1 MITSFIINQTFSL
14 QKLKQDGH
22 RECFCGGFK
31 KIAMMSMLVKEVFC
45 SLGVS
50 GSRQGRQSESEDKV
64 DYMDLLM
71 KMGIGNINI
80 FINAGN
86 NSYVDVGD
94 IGVLLGSDAEFDDD
108 YYYYD
113 DDDYYTTNFMRT
125 TTSTSSS
132 TTTTTSTTTA
142 TESKKRRK

>member
-1 MITSFIINQTFSL
+1 
-14 QKLKQDGH
+14 
-22 RECFCGGFK
+22 
-31 KIAMMSMLVKEVFC
+31 MLVKEVFC

-80 FINAGN
+80 FINASGN
-86 NSYVDVGD
+86 NSYVDIGD

-113 DDDYYTTNFMRT
+113 DDYTT
-125 TTSTSSS
+125 

>member
-1 MITSFIINQTFSL
+1 
-14 QKLKQDGH
+14 
-22 RECFCGGFK
+22 
-31 KIAMMSMLVKEVFC
+31 MSMLVKEVFC

-80 FINAGN
+80 FINASGN
-86 NSYVDVGD
+86 NSYVDIGD

-113 DDDYYTTNFMRT
+113 DDYTTNFMKT
-125 TTSTSSS
+125 TTSTS
-132 TTTTTSTTTA
+132 TTTTTTA

>member
-1 MITSFIINQTFSL
+1 
-14 QKLKQDGH
+14 
-22 RECFCGGFK
+22 
-31 KIAMMSMLVKEVFC
+31 MLVKEVFC

-86 NSYVDVGD
+86 NSHVNIGD

-113 DDDYYTTNFMRT
+113 DDYTTNFMRT
-125 TTSTSSS
+125 TTSTLTT
-132 TTTTTSTTTA
+132 TTTTTSATTA

>member
-1 MITSFIINQTFSL
+1 
-14 QKLKQDGH
+14 
-22 RECFCGGFK
+22 
-31 KIAMMSMLVKEVFC
+31 MSMRVKEVFC
-45 SLGVS
+45 SLGVP
-50 GSRQGRQSESEDKV
+50 GSRQGRRSDSEDKV

-80 FINAGN
+80 FINASGN
-86 NSYVDVGD
+86 NSYVDIGD
-94 IGVLLGSDAEFDDD
+94 IGVLLGSDVEFDDD

-113 DDDYYTTNFMRT
+113 DDYTTNFMRT
-125 TTSTSSS
+125 TTSTS

>member
-1 MITSFIINQTFSL
+1 
-14 QKLKQDGH
+14 
-22 RECFCGGFK
+22 
-31 KIAMMSMLVKEVFC
+31 MLVKEVFC

-113 DDDYYTTNFMRT
+113 DDYTTNFMGT
-125 TTSTSSS
+125 TTSIS
-132 TTTTTSTTTA
+132 TTSATTA

>member
-1 MITSFIINQTFSL
+1 MMITSFIINQTFSL

-22 RECFCGGFK
+22 KECFCGGFK

-80 FINAGN
+80 FINASGN
-86 NSYVDVGD
+86 NSYVDIGD
-94 IGVLLGSDAEFDDD
+94 IGVLLGSDVEFDDD

-113 DDDYYTTNFMRT
+113 DDYTTNFMKT
-125 TTSTSSS
+125 TTSTS
-132 TTTTTSTTTA
+132 TTTTTTA

>member
-1 MITSFIINQTFSL
+1 MITLLVINQIFSL

-22 RECFCGGFK
+22 KECFCGGFK

-113 DDDYYTTNFMRT
+113 DDYTTNFMRT
-125 TTSTSSS
+125 TTSTT

-142 TESKKRRK
+142 TESKIRRK

>member
-1 MITSFIINQTFSL
+1 MS
-14 QKLKQDGH
+14 
-22 RECFCGGFK
+22 K
-31 KIAMMSMLVKEVFC
+31 KC
-45 SLGVS
+45 SAVWES
-50 GSRQGRQSESEDKV
+50 QGRQSESEDKV
-64 DYMDLLM
+64 DYMDLFM

-113 DDDYYTTNFMRT
+113 DDYTTNFMRT